1 MNFDLQEEQ
10 QVSLTA
16 EPSSPAWKWY
26 FKEHTMNGTCV
37 SSMSFKSL
45 ANLKMN
51 LNGSVLVSSETVRK
65 RGEAGNYSTEC
76 GLVVEHLLH
85 KGEDTE
91 FNSQRQ
97 KKHKLATETWLL
109 LKDALPPTKD

>member
-1 MNFDLQEEQ
+1 
-10 QVSLTA
+10 
-16 EPSSPAWKWY
+16 
-26 FKEHTMNGTCV
+26 MNGTCV
-37 SSMSFKSL
+37 SSMSFNSL

-76 GLVVEHLLH
+76 GLVVERLLH

-91 FNSQRQ
+91 FNSRRQ

-109 LKDALPPTKD
+109 LKDALPPMKD